1 LSINH
6 KNTGFDTIDGKQ
18 MNPIAVMKRYLENV
32 ERSRQLLE
40 EIRAGIANLTDVT
53 NRHLVRL
60 IELTDEAAQ
69 EAKRHR
75 GG

>member
-1 LSINH
+1 
-6 KNTGFDTIDGKQ
+6 